1 MNEATATVVPAPQ
14 EIKLTPAQEARFWAK
29 VNKAGP
35 IMPHMESPC
44 WIWTAGKSKKGYGAF
59 FVNGKQLGTHRVAW
73 VLANG
78 QISQDS
84 NQHSLFVC
92 HRCDRRDCT
101 NSSHLFLG
109 THIDNVRDMVAKGRH
124 IKGDRHPSR
133 LHIEKRPRGDGHY
146 SRIHP
151 ERLSRGGSHY
161 TRLRPEK
168 VSRGQ
173 ANGNS
178 KLTEAKVIDIRTRYA
193 AGGITL
199 AALAAEF
206 GVSFGL
212 ISHIVNRKTWKHI
225 PAITTGPQCDTSATN
240 CE

>member
-1 MNEATATVVPAPQ
+1 MNEAIATITPAPQ

-35 IMPHMESPC
+35 TMPGMDSAC
-44 WIWTAGKSKKGYGAF
+44 WVWTAGKSNKGYGAF
-59 FVNGKQLGTHRVAW
+59 FVSGKQLGTNRVAW
-73 VLANG
+73 VLTNG

-84 NQHSLFVC
+84 DQRSLFVC

-101 NSSHLFLG
+101 NPAHLFLG

-124 IKGDRHPSR
+124 AKGDSHASR
-133 LHIEKRPRGDGHY
+133 LYIERRPRGDGHY

-173 ANGNS
+173 TNGNS
-178 KLTEAKVIDIRTRYA
+178 KLTDAKVIDIRARYA
-193 AGGITL
+193 ASGVTMQSL
-199 AALAAEF
+199 ADEF
-206 GVSFGL
+206 GVSLGL
-212 ISHIVNRKTWKHI
+212 ISHIITRRTWRHI
-225 PAITTGPQCDTSATN
+225 PAVTTGPQNDT
-240 CE
+240 